1 MQVDVFLI
9 TQVFLLLGND
19 GVGFRQLTTSTFMRD
34 RRAEERERSERGMG
48 RERVKERE
56 KGVKRIEGSV
66 IVAHTCTSVIEKLWE
81 G

>member
-48 RERVKERE
+48 REREKERE
-56 KGVKRIEGSV
+56 RGVKRIEGSV
-66 IVAHTCTSVIEKLWE
+66 IVVIEKLWE